1 MQDTGLRLDSC
12 KKVSVRKTKIG
23 DNYFR
28 LKETNN
34 QMKGMNF
41 DQVRIR
47 GRSKRHLGEQLGNFK
62 YELNIRDYGI
72 TSNFL
77 KYNNDVV
84 II

>member
-1 MQDTGLRLDSC
+1 MDSC

-47 GRSKRHLGEQLGNFK
+47 GRSKGHLGEQLGNFK
-62 YELNIRDYGI
+62 YELNIRKNEQI
-72 TSNFL
+72 FL
-77 KYNNDVV
+77 KG
-84 II
+84 